1 MVEFD
6 GDVMVEILINMMVE
20 PSEGIMVGLVSSIK
34 IEPEDDILLDRSCL
48 KPWTTTLISLP
59 SSSFRNRL
67 ADAS

>member
-1 MVEFD
+1 MVEHD

-34 IEPEDDILLDRSCL
+34 IESDDNILDDIMMKILDDSIDFATWF
-48 KPWTTTLISLP
+48 KFPEAI
-59 SSSFRNRL
+59 

>member
-1 MVEFD
+1 MVEHD

-34 IEPEDDILLDRSCL
+34 IGSDDNILDDIMIEILDDSIDFATWF
-48 KPWTTTLISLP
+48 KFPKAI
-59 SSSFRNRL
+59 

>member
-34 IEPEDDILLDRSCL
+34 IEPEDDILPRQIMSEILDDNIDFA
-48 KPWTTTLISLP
+48 T
-59 SSSFRNRL
+59 
-67 ADAS
+67 